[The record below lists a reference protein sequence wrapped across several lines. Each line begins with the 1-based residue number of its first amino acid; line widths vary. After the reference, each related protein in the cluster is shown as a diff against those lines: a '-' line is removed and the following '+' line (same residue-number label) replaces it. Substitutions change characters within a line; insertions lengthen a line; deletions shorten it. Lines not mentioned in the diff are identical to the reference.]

1 MEKVFNRPFGER
13 FSLYFR
19 NKDGKTFDY
28 EENVNGN
35 RFDVTIEVD
44 EQGIGNT
51 PDVSF
56 TETVFIYNLNEAPT
70 DILFDNLSID
80 ENNIGGVISN
90 LSVVD
95 EDHNETFTYL
105 QVYTKEKNGNG
116 FIPDN
121 RFEIT
126 NNQLKLKAGQAL
138 DFENESEITF
148 YLTVRDSGNRS
159 YFEEIT
165 IGVNDVN
172 ESPTNITLDNESVN
186 ENATGAVIGNLD
198 TSDVDNEDT
207 FTYTLDDD
215 RFEVVNGQL
224 KLKSG
229 EFLNFENESSVNIN
243 ITAEDSETLTYSQP
257 FTITVNDVNETPTS
271 GIINIKQRNNDISN
285 KSTLY
290 LGKINVNSGMVSQI
304 LTIKNIGN
312 ADLNITNMAISGANA
327 SDFKITSPTINT
339 LSAGSTTTIT
349 IEFKPGGIQS
359 RMATLIINSDD
370 QDESTY
376 SINLIG
382 QGMTNRNIVA
392 TDKDDQINNLGGNIK
407 IDAGAGNDT
416 VSGGQKGEL
425 IRSGEGDDW
434 VNSGRGN
441 DRIYGDEGNDHILGG
456 IGRDYL
462 RGGDDNDSLFGNEG
476 NDYLIGDS
484 GDDYLDGGEGS
495 DRLRGGTGN
504 DTFVLSKAQGTDLIL
519 DFNPEEDQ
527 FELQDLQ
534 VSDLSFDTDRMFGL
548 IKVDNKIIAKVRN
561 ISGEQLRL
569 YFGV

>member
-1 MEKVFNRPFGER
+1 MVKSGINFGET
-13 FSLYFR
+13 FSA
-19 NKDGKTFDY
+19 N
-28 EENVNGN
+28 
-35 RFDVTIEVD
+35 
-44 EQGIGNT
+44 
-51 PDVSF
+51 P
-56 TETVFIYNLNEAPT
+56 
-70 DILFDNLSID
+70 
-80 ENNIGGVISN
+80 
-90 LSVVD
+90 
-95 EDHNETFTYL
+95 
-105 QVYTKEKNGNG
+105 
-116 FIPDN
+116 
-121 RFEIT
+121 
-126 NNQLKLKAGQAL
+126 
-138 DFENESEITF
+138 
-148 YLTVRDSGNRS
+148 
-159 YFEEIT
+159 
-165 IGVNDVN
+165 
-172 ESPTNITLDNESVN
+172 
-186 ENATGAVIGNLD
+186 
-198 TSDVDNEDT
+198 
-207 FTYTLDDD
+207 TYTLDDD

-229 EFLNFENESSVNIN
+229 EFLNFENESSVNINITAEDSGNLTYNKLFTITVNDINEAPTNITLDNQSVNENASGEVIGNLSVTDVDNGDTFTYTVNDNRFEVINGQLKLKANQALDFENEPSININ

-548 IKVDNKIIAKVRN
+548 IRVC
-561 ISGEQLRL
+561 
-569 YFGV
+569 